1 MAEAPVS
8 FRGKERVGRGVT
20 VARKSPSP
28 PDQVTLVTGWARMD
42 QEREGVER
50 GRSASNAA
58 RLRDVVARVMAI
70 DEIDA
75 ASRREAVGVEP

>member
-1 MAEAPVS
+1 
-8 FRGKERVGRGVT
+8 
-20 VARKSPSP
+20 
-28 PDQVTLVTGWARMD
+28 MD